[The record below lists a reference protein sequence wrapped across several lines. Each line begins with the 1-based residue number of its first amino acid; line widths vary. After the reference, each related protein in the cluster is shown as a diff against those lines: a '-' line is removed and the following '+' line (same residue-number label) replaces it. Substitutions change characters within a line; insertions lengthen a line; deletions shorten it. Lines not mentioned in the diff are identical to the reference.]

1 MLYLFWPSMLLNNR
15 LLISK
20 SCLNLLHCGPD
31 VILLFSGRKRSNLE
45 PDSMLQEA
53 LRTRLRV
60 VESNSQ
66 DVIQLFKVSFYKI
79 SVPNTIKLRIVAF
92 TFLQSWVISYNFWSS
107 VSRISLHDWFQCM
120 LKKTILLLLLRQWR
134 KSGSSLHIWL

>member
-1 MLYLFWPSMLLNNR
+1 MLYLFWPSMLLKNR
-15 LLISK
+15 PLISK

-79 SVPNTIKLRIVAF
+79 SVLNTIKLRIVAL
-92 TFLQSWVISYNFWSS
+92 TFYSPGSFPIIFGPLFLGSLCTIGFS
-107 VSRISLHDWFQCM
+107 VC
-120 LKKTILLLLLRQWR
+120 
-134 KSGSSLHIWL
+134 